1 MQRLYIGVF
10 ITVLVLSELYCVI
23 GLYFVHMTNP
33 VSSRNRVCLAKDCRD
48 RNSKFGRMT
57 KSLLYHVRLISYDSH
72 VDCTPHASRL
82 LSGKRSAERSRRSP
96 PAALAPLYPL
106 PASGE
111 QRRAGVPP
119 VEATAGE
126 GT

>member
-1 MQRLYIGVF
+1 LIVEQALNRKPCLPTIFAQY
-10 ITVLVLSELYCVI
+10 TEQK
-23 GLYFVHMTNP
+23 
-33 VSSRNRVCLAKDCRD
+33 SSRIPIERFCAM
-48 RNSKFGRMT
+48 SKHFLPPLSPDDLPPKPTLLDG
-57 KSLLYHVRLISYDSH
+57 LYHVRLISYDSH

-82 LSGKRSAERSRRSP
+82 LSGNP

-111 QRRAGVPP
+111 
-119 VEATAGE
+119 